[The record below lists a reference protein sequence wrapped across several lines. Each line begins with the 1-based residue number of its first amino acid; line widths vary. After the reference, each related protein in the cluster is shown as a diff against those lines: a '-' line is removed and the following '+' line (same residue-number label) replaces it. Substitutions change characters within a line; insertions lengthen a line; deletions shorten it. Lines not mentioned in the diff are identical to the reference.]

1 MIEPQTL
8 NADPGEIAKFEAMA
22 QRWWDPEG
30 EFRPLHDLN
39 PVRLDYIEA
48 RAGLAGRRVL
58 DVGCGGGLLAE
69 GMARRGAE
77 VTGIDLASGALGIAR
92 LHALESG
99 LHVDYRLA
107 SAEQVADELP
117 GCFDVVTCLEMLEHV
132 PDPAA
137 TVAAL
142 ARLVRPGGHVVCSTL
157 DRGPKSFLLG
167 IVAAEYL
174 LRLVPAGTHEYA
186 RFIRPSELARFGRE
200 AGLELADL
208 TGMAYDPFARRARLT
223 SDTSVNYLAHF
234 VRPAEHR
241 P

>member
-1 MIEPQTL
+1 MTDSRRP
-8 NADPGEIAKFEAMA
+8 NADAGELAKFDALA

-48 RAGLAGRRVL
+48 RTGLAGRRVL

-69 GMARRGAE
+69 GMARRGAQ
-77 VTGIDLASGALGIAR
+77 VTAVDLAPAALEVAR
-92 LHALESG
+92 LHAVESG
-99 LHVDYRLA
+99 LAIDYRLA
-107 SAEQVADELP
+107 SAEQLAAEIP
-117 GCFDVVTCLEMLEHV
+117 ASFDVVTCLEMLEHV
-132 PDPAA
+132 PDPAL

-142 ARLVRPGGHVVCSTL
+142 ARLVRPGGHVVCSTI
-157 DRGPKSFLLG
+157 DRGPRSFVLG

-174 LRLVPAGTHEYA
+174 LRLVPPGTHEYA

-208 TGMAYDPFARRARLT
+208 TGMSYDPFARRARLG
-223 SDTSVNYLAHF
+223 SDTSVNYLIHF
-234 VRPAEHR
+234 QRPPEPTA
-241 P
+241 

>member
-200 AGLELADL
+200 AGLELTDL
-208 TGMAYDPFARRARLT
+208 TGMGYDPFARRARLT

>member
-1 MIEPQTL
+1 MTQREVL
-8 NADPGEIAKFEAMA
+8 NADPGEIAKFEAVA

-69 GMARRGAE
+69 GMARRGAR
-77 VTGIDLASGALGIAR
+77 VTGVDLAPTAVEVAR
-92 LHALESG
+92 LHALEAG
-99 LHVDYRLA
+99 VAVDYRVA
-107 SAEQVADELP
+107 SAEQMASAEP
-117 GCFDVVTCLEMLEHV
+117 AAFDVVTCLEMLEHV

-137 TVAAL
+137 AVAAL

-157 DRGPKSFLLG
+157 DRGARSFLLG

-174 LRLVPAGTHEYA
+174 LRLVPPGTHEYA

-208 TGMAYDPFARRARLT
+208 AGMAYDPFARRARIT
-223 SDTSVNYLAHF
+223 GDTSVNYLAHF
-234 VRPAEHR
+234 VRPQAAAA
-241 P
+241 

>member
-1 MIEPQTL
+1 MTEPGLQ

-22 QRWWDPEG
+22 QRWWDPQG

-58 DVGCGGGLLAE
+58 DVGCGGGLLTE
-69 GMARRGAE
+69 GMARRGAQ
-77 VTGIDLASGALGIAR
+77 VTGLDLAPAALEVAR
-92 LHALESG
+92 LHALESE
-99 LHVDYRLA
+99 LSIDYRLT
-107 SAEQVADELP
+107 SAEQLAAQAPDAY
-117 GCFDVVTCLEMLEHV
+117 DVVTCLEMLEHV

-142 ARLVRPGGHVVCSTL
+142 ARLVRPGGHVVCSTI
-157 DRGPKSFLLG
+157 DRGPKSFMLG

-174 LRLVPAGTHEYA
+174 LRLVPPGTHEYA

-208 TGMAYDPFARRARLT
+208 TGMSYDPFARRARLG
-223 SDTSVNYLAHF
+223 SDTSVNYLVHF
-234 VRPAEHR
+234 VRPPESAA
-241 P
+241 

>member
-1 MIEPQTL
+1 MSDPQTV

-30 EFRPLHDLN
+30 EFRPLHELN
-39 PVRLDYIEA
+39 PVRLNYIEA
-48 RAGLAGRRVL
+48 RAGLAGRRVA

-69 GMARRGAE
+69 GMARRGAR
-77 VTGIDLASGALGIAR
+77 VTAIDLAPGAIEVAR

-99 LHVDYRLA
+99 LSIDYRLA
-107 SAEQVADELP
+107 AAEQLAVELP
-117 GCFDVVTCLEMLEHV
+117 GAFDVVTCLEMLEHV
-132 PDPAA
+132 PEPAA
-137 TVAAL
+137 TLGAL

-167 IVAAEYL
+167 IVAAEYV
-174 LRLVPAGTHEYA
+174 LRLLPPGTHEYA

-208 TGMAYDPFARRARLT
+208 TGMSYDPFARRARLT
-223 SDTSVNYLAHF
+223 GDTSVNYLAHF
-234 VRPAEHR
+234 LRPDEVHQ
-241 P
+241 

>member
-1 MIEPQTL
+1 MTETRPH
-8 NADPGEIAKFEAMA
+8 NADPAEIAKFEAMA

-69 GMARRGAE
+69 AMARRGAQ
-77 VTGIDLASGALGIAR
+77 VTALDLAPAALEVAR

-99 LHVDYRLA
+99 LEIDYRLTA
-107 SAEQVADELP
+107 AEQLAAEAP
-117 GCFDVVTCLEMLEHV
+117 GAFDVVTCLEMLEHV
-132 PDPAA
+132 PDPAV

-142 ARLVRPGGHVVCSTL
+142 ARLVRPGGHVICSTI
-157 DRGPKSFLLG
+157 DRGPRSFMLG
-167 IVAAEYL
+167 IVAAEYV
-174 LRLVPAGTHEYA
+174 LRLVPPGTHEYA
-186 RFIRPSELARFGRE
+186 RFIRPSELARFGRD

-208 TGMAYDPFARRARLT
+208 TGMSYDPFARRARLG
-223 SDTSVNYLAHF
+223 SDTSVNYLVHF
-234 VRPAEHR
+234 TRPGEPAA
-241 P
+241 